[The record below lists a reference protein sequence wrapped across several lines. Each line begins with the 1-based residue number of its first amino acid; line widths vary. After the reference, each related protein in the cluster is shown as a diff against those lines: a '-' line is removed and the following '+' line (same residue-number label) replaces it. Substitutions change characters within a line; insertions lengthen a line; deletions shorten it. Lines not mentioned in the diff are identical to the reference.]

1 MQTTLFTGAGASRA
15 IGYPLTWEI
24 LPAIR
29 KGLKEATLFQCLG
42 APEQHKGDRL
52 ALLGYLQRLLPG
64 FSTAADKV
72 LPLVT
77 DVFSMVEYSLAS
89 GEALPVGTLDD
100 LARFRDLLKMA
111 MTSVLLEAHEK
122 RWKHGDADERQW
134 EETYGE
140 LIHWIRQQEDLG
152 IVTTNYDTGIEVALL
167 NSEAFANLPQ
177 DRSNLPKDLDLG
189 FSWRDTDKSELHLRP
204 HHPKLRLYK
213 LHGSLDVL
221 RCPLCGQVYFN
232 PDGTIAHQAYR
243 RTLDDNNLCT
253 CNRQIRLDLQI
264 VAPSFVREV
273 RDSNLLSTWQA
284 ALEWMRTSEH
294 WIIVG
299 YSLPPEDL
307 AIRSLLV
314 RAYAGAGKDLKIT
327 VVMKSEDQKPRY
339 SMLFPRC
346 DYRVDGLEG
355 FLKNQEVKL

>member
-1 MQTTLFTGAGASRA
+1 MRTTLFTGAGASKA
-15 IGYPLTWEI
+15 IGYPLTSEI
-24 LPAIR
+24 LPSIR
-29 KGLKEATLFQCLG
+29 KDLAQSTLFQCLG
-42 APEQHKGDRL
+42 APEQQEGDRL
-52 ALLGYLQRLLPG
+52 ALLTYLERLLPG
-64 FSTAADKV
+64 FSPAADED

-100 LARFRDLLKMA
+100 LTRFRDLLKMA
-111 MTSVLLEAHEK
+111 MTSVLLDAHETPWGQGEPEK
-122 RWKHGDADERQW
+122 QQ
-134 EETYGE
+134 EETYRK
-140 LIHWIRQQEDLG
+140 LIRWIQHQQDLG
-152 IVTTNYDTGIEVALL
+152 IVTTNYDTGIETALL
-167 NSEAFANLPQ
+167 NSEAFTNFPQ
-177 DRSNLPKDLDLG
+177 DRSNLPRDLDLG
-189 FSWRDTDKSELHLRP
+189 FSWRDTEDSELHLRP

-284 ALEWMRTSEH
+284 ALEWMRTSDH

-307 AIRSLLV
+307 AIRSLFV
-314 RAYAGAGKDLKIT
+314 RAYAGAGKDPKIT
-327 VVMKSEDQKPRY
+327 VVMKSEAQKARY
-339 SMLFPRC
+339 SMLFPKC
-346 DYRVDGLEG
+346 DYRGDGLEG
-355 FLKNQEVKL
+355 FLKGK

>member
-1 MQTTLFTGAGASRA
+1 MRTTLFTGAGASKA
-15 IGYPLTWEI
+15 IGYPLTSEI
-24 LPAIR
+24 LPSIR
-29 KGLKEATLFQCLG
+29 KDLAQSTLFRRLG
-42 APEQHKGDRL
+42 APDQHEGDRL
-52 ALLGYLQRLLPG
+52 ALLAYLERLLSG
-64 FSTAADKV
+64 FSAAADKD

-111 MTSVLLEAHEK
+111 MTSVLLDAHE
-122 RWKHGDADERQW
+122 ADWDQADPEERQQ
-134 EETYGE
+134 EETYRM
-140 LIHWIRQQEDLG
+140 LNRWIQQQKDLG

-167 NSEAFANLPQ
+167 NSEAFSNLPQ
-177 DRSNLPKDLDLG
+177 DLDLG
-189 FSWRDTDKSELHLRP
+189 FSWRDTAKSELHLRP

-232 PDGTIAHQAYR
+232 PNGTIAHQAYR
-243 RTLDDNNLCT
+243 KTLDDNNLCT
-253 CNRQIRLDLQI
+253 CNQQIRLDLQI

-284 ALEWMRTSEH
+284 ALEGMRTSDH

-327 VVMKSEDQKPRY
+327 VVMKSEAQKSRY
-339 SMLFPRC
+339 SMLFPKC

-355 FLKNQEVKL
+355 FLKAVV